1 MQCVQCVSKSC
12 GQELNGE
19 SCAALQNFE
28 AAAQLVPTDKLS
40 SKIAQMGVR
49 PVVETPIAEK
59 KASPK
64 LYRNYTGIG
73 GKEIR
78 DVLETRIL
86 VALNSGN
93 DERVSALKDIGP
105 KRQVK
110 V

>member
-1 MQCVQCVSKSC
+1 MSKSC

-40 SKIAQMGVR
+40 SKIAQMGVD
-49 PVVETPIAEK
+49 TPIAEK

-64 LYRNYTGIG
+64 VGRNDTGIG

-86 VALNSGN
+86 DALNSGN
-93 DERVSALKDIGP
+93 DERVSALRDIGP

>member
-1 MQCVQCVSKSC
+1 MQCVSKSC

-40 SKIAQMGVR
+40 SKIAQMGPR

-64 LYRNYTGIG
+64 VDRNDTVIG

-86 VALNSGN
+86 DALNSGN